1 MGSVV
6 DDEVGEIELGE
17 EREREFDV
25 EETIFVA
32 VSKKV
37 EESKTMLFWAIEN
50 FAGKRICVLHVHQ
63 PQFVAELS
71 ESSLNAGLGS
81 CLVAGNFFFFSF
93 LFFRK
98 METWELNFGV

>member
-81 CLVAGNFFFFSF
+81 CLVAGNFFFLF
-93 LFFRK
+93 LSIF
-98 METWELNFGV
+98 

>member
-6 DDEVGEIELGE
+6 DDEEGEIELGE

-81 CLVAGNFFFFSF
+81 CLVAGNFFFLF
-93 LFFRK
+93 LSIF
-98 METWELNFGV
+98 

>member
-1 MGSVV
+1 MGSSVV
-6 DDEVGEIELGE
+6 DDEVGGEIELEE

-37 EESKTMLFWAIEN
+37 EESKSTLFWAIEN

-81 CLVAGNFFFFSF
+81 CLVDGKSFFFFF
-93 LFFRK
+93 LGK
-98 METWELNFGV
+98 WKHGN